1 MLALSNI
8 LSPDTT
14 HVCFLWARGRQRM
27 KTVIV
32 VHGGAWAIPDELAE
46 ASVVGVK
53 NAVRAGD
60 AVLKNGGSALD
71 AVEKAVRSLED
82 DPTFDAGI
90 HKHTLPGPK
99 KVTVLI

>member
-1 MLALSNI
+1 
-8 LSPDTT
+8 
-14 HVCFLWARGRQRM
+14 M

-32 VHGGAWAIPDELAE
+32 VHGGAWAIPDLLAE
-46 ASVVGVK
+46 ASVAGVK

-60 AVLKNGGSALD
+60 TVLKNGGSAID

-90 HKHTLPGPK
+90 IHTYIAYIYTRTL
-99 KVTVLI
+99 